1 MTMEEIKDK
10 MEHLKDIFDVVR
22 LVDDRTVC
30 LLAGEPRADR
40 PQEPCECYSFW
51 EKKQPCEN
59 CIAYKALQEKGKG
72 SKLEFMDSGVYQVLA
87 DYVEVDGRPYVLE
100 MLKKLDENTFL
111 DTYGYEKLMERMEL
125 YSEKLYR
132 DALTG
137 AYNRRFYEDEVKN
150 RVESAG
156 VAVIDVDDFKIYNDT
171 YGHHVGDKALVAT
184 ANVIRRNIRKT
195 DLLIR
200 YGGDE
205 FLLILQKVSR
215 RVLSKKLHQIREK
228 MRETIFSDEVRI
240 PLSVSIGGV
249 LTEKDRIEDAVR
261 RADKMM
267 YYAKKRKNTV
277 IIEGDKELER
287 TEQDESLEAG
297 NIKEQ
302 ILIADDSEM
311 NRELLSEMLH
321 NDLRILEARNG
332 RECIN
337 MLEQYGTGISLVLLD
352 IVMPEVDGFG
362 VLSYMNANRWIDDIP
377 VIMISSETSEAHIR
391 RAYDMGASDYVS
403 RPFDAKVVHR
413 RVSNTLKLYA
423 KQRRLLRLLEK
434 QLYEKEK
441 NNRIMVS
448 ILSQIV
454 EFRNGESGLHVI
466 HINLLTSLILERL
479 QEKTDRYDISRQEQE
494 LIATAST
501 LHDIGKIA
509 IDEKILNKPGKLTRE
524 EFEIMKT
531 HTVIGA
537 NMLETVEQYQNEP
550 LIERAH
556 EICRW
561 HHERYDGRGYP
572 DGLKGDEIPISA
584 QVVALA
590 DVYDALV
597 SKRVYKPAYS
607 HEKAIEMI
615 LNGECGAFN
624 PLLLECLTDIKDQL
638 RKEMQLRSREA
649 YPERADIHDLTL
661 AELDDADI

>member
-1 MTMEEIKDK
+1 MTMDEIKDK
-10 MEHLKDIFDVVR
+10 MEHLRDVFDVVR
-22 LVDDRTVC
+22 LVDDRTVR
-30 LLAGEPRADR
+30 LVAGEPRDDR
-40 PQEPCECYSFW
+40 PEEEPCECYTFW
-51 EKKQPCEN
+51 EKKHPCEN
-59 CIAYKALQEKGKG
+59 CIAFKALQEKGKG
-72 SKLEFMDSGVYQVLA
+72 SKLEFMDNSVFQVLA
-87 DYVEVDGRPYVLE
+87 DYVEVDGKPYVME
-100 MLKKLDENTFL
+100 MLKKLDESTLL
-111 DTYGYEKLMERMEL
+111 DTYGYEKLLGRMEL

-150 RVESAG
+150 RTEPAG
-156 VAVIDVDDFKIYNDT
+156 VAVIDVDDFKLYNDT
-171 YGHHVGDKALVAT
+171 YGHHVGDRALVA
-184 ANVIRRNIRKT
+184 AAGVIRRNIRKT

-205 FLLILQKVSR
+205 FLLILKDVSR
-215 RVLSKKLHQIREK
+215 RVLYQKLHQIQEK
-228 MRETIFSDEVRI
+228 MRETVFSNEVKI

-249 LTEKDRIEDAVR
+249 LTGKDNVEDAVR

-267 YYAKKRKNTV
+267 YFAKNRKNTV
-277 IIEGDKELER
+277 TIEGD
-287 TEQDESLEAG
+287 TEHAEPDEGMGGG

-302 ILIADDSEM
+302 ILIVDDSEM

-377 VIMISSETSEAHIR
+377 VIMISSETSESQIR

-413 RVSNTLKLYA
+413 RVFNTLKLYA
-423 KQRRLLRLLEK
+423 KQRRLLRLLSD
-434 QLYEKEK
+434 QMYEKEK

-494 LIATAST
+494 LIATASA

-509 IDEKILNKPGKLTRE
+509 IDEKILNKPGRLTQE

-531 HTVIGA
+531 HTVVGA

-550 LIERAH
+550 LVERAH

-561 HHERYDGRGYP
+561 HHERWDGRGYP

-597 SKRVYKPAYS
+597 SERVYKPAYP
-607 HEKAIEMI
+607 HEKAVEMI
-615 LNGECGAFN
+615 LNGECGCFN
-624 PLLLECLTDIKDQL
+624 PLLLECLKDIKDRLQ
-638 RKEMQLRSREA
+638 KEMQVRNQEA
-649 YPERADIHDLTL
+649 YPERADIHALTL
-661 AELDDADI
+661 ADLDEAELM

>member
-1 MTMEEIKDK
+1 M
-10 MEHLKDIFDVVR
+10 
-22 LVDDRTVC
+22 
-30 LLAGEPRADR
+30 
-40 PQEPCECYSFW
+40 
-51 EKKQPCEN
+51 
-59 CIAYKALQEKGKG
+59 
-72 SKLEFMDSGVYQVLA
+72 
-87 DYVEVDGRPYVLE
+87 
-100 MLKKLDENTFL
+100 
-111 DTYGYEKLMERMEL
+111 
-125 YSEKLYR
+125 
-132 DALTG
+132 
-137 AYNRRFYEDEVKN
+137 
-150 RVESAG
+150 
-156 VAVIDVDDFKIYNDT
+156 AVIDVDDFKIYNDT

-215 RVLSKKLHQIREK
+215 WVLSKKLHQICEK
-228 MRETIFSDEVRI
+228 MRETMFSDEVRI

-311 NRELLSEMLH
+311 NRELLSEMFH

-479 QEKTDRYDISRQEQE
+479 QEKTDRYGISRQEQE

-572 DGLKGDEIPISA
+572 DGLKGDEIHISA

-615 LNGECGAFN
+615 LNGE
-624 PLLLECLTDIKDQL
+624 
-638 RKEMQLRSREA
+638 
-649 YPERADIHDLTL
+649 
-661 AELDDADI
+661 

>member
-1 MTMEEIKDK
+1 MLQLLGEKSSPVKTALPIK
-10 MEHLKDIFDVVR
+10 
-22 LVDDRTVC
+22 
-30 LLAGEPRADR
+30 
-40 PQEPCECYSFW
+40 PCR
-51 EKKQPCEN
+51 KRG
-59 CIAYKALQEKGKG
+59 KAL
-72 SKLEFMDSGVYQVLA
+72 KLEFMDSGVYQVLA

-137 AYNRRFYEDEVKN
+137 AYNRRFYEDKVKN

-479 QEKTDRYDISRQEQE
+479 RKRLTVMISPDRNRSSSPRHQRF
-494 LIATAST
+494 T
-501 LHDIGKIA
+501 
-509 IDEKILNKPGKLTRE
+509 
-524 EFEIMKT
+524 
-531 HTVIGA
+531 
-537 NMLETVEQYQNEP
+537 
-550 LIERAH
+550 
-556 EICRW
+556 
-561 HHERYDGRGYP
+561 
-572 DGLKGDEIPISA
+572 ISA
-584 QVVALA
+584 R
-590 DVYDALV
+590 
-597 SKRVYKPAYS
+597 S
-607 HEKAIEMI
+607 
-615 LNGECGAFN
+615 
-624 PLLLECLTDIKDQL
+624 PLM
-638 RKEMQLRSREA
+638 RRS
-649 YPERADIHDLTL
+649 
-661 AELDDADI
+661 